1 MLSTP
6 DERIIKRYAN
16 RKLYDKADSRYV
28 TLQEI
33 ARLVR
38 RGDEIKVIDNDSGE
52 DLTSVTFAQIILEEE
67 KKKTHL
73 VSVPFLRGLIQSG
86 EATVQDLTDRAT
98 RGMEAL
104 GGLTDKAG
112 ERVREVA
119 EQSTRAFGDG
129 LSIVDDL
136 LSGTQSRL
144 DTIRESAVES
154 VDRLRGSTV
163 FQNELERVEKSLRS
177 LETAVA
183 KLRDDEGTSEPLDGA
198 GTDDVAEDEDAE
210 EDKAEPKAGS

>member
-1 MLSTP
+1 M
-6 DERIIKRYAN
+6 
-16 RKLYDKADSRYV
+16 
-28 TLQEI
+28 
-33 ARLVR
+33 
-38 RGDEIKVIDNDSGE
+38 
-52 DLTSVTFAQIILEEE
+52 
-67 KKKTHL
+67 
-73 VSVPFLRGLIQSG
+73 
-86 EATVQDLTDRAT
+86 QDLTDRAT

-144 DTIRESAVES
+144 DTIRAAAVES

-183 KLRDDEGTSEPLDGA
+183 KLRDDEGTGEPLDGA
-198 GTDDVAEDEDAE
+198 GTDDVAAEEEDAE